1 MAVAQKH
8 FYPGGR
14 KIFYFVSFY
23 PAPFSEF
30 DADINIKTMHTRQTT
45 RRILDSNKTIAFN
58 TFNVIICILNIP
70 WEHCSPLESGAL
82 NLNLKDKNK
91 KKMLDTVSY

>member
-30 DADINIKTMHTRQTT
+30 DADINIKTLKTMHTLGTQLGGYWTA
-45 RRILDSNKTIAFN
+45 IKQ
-58 TFNVIICILNIP
+58 
-70 WEHCSPLESGAL
+70 
-82 NLNLKDKNK
+82 
-91 KKMLDTVSY
+91 

>member
-30 DADINIKTMHTRQTT
+30 DADINIKTMHTRHTRQTT

-70 WEHCSPLESGAL
+70 
-82 NLNLKDKNK
+82 
-91 KKMLDTVSY
+91 

>member
-1 MAVAQKH
+1 MFSVNNHIGYNGLWQWR
-8 FYPGGR
+8 GN
-14 KIFYFVSFY
+14 IFTPAGEKYFILSVFILL
-23 PAPFSEF
+23 PIPFSEF

-70 WEHCSPLESGAL
+70 
-82 NLNLKDKNK
+82 
-91 KKMLDTVSY
+91 